1 MMVSASPSTLC
12 NYLSATLAE
21 RSTQNL
27 REKFGG
33 RRPIAPN
40 AENGLILHNFLP
52 FELTGQQSEDCY
64 TFEGFAPNP
73 DVIRTTYYYH
83 YKRNISGLKEETT
96 WS

>member
-1 MMVSASPSTLC
+1 VCSQLST
-12 NYLSATLAE
+12 SLAE

-27 REKFGG
+27 REKKGS
-33 RRPIAPN
+33 RQTIVRN

-52 FELTGQQSEDCY
+52 RELTSRQGEDCY

-73 DVIRTTYYYH
+73 DVLRSTYYYY
-83 YKRNISGLKEETT
+83 YKRNILVLKEETT

>member
-1 MMVSASPSTLC
+1 LCSYSST
-12 NYLSATLAE
+12 ALAE

-27 REKFGG
+27 REKK
-33 RRPIAPN
+33 RSRPTSVRN

-52 FELTGQQSEDCY
+52 RELTGQQREDCY

-73 DVIRTTYYYH
+73 DVIRTTYYYY
-83 YKRNISGLKEETT
+83 YKRNILVLKEETT

>member
-1 MMVSASPSTLC
+1 MMVSASPKRLC
-12 NYLSATLAE
+12 IYLSAMLAE

-27 REKFGG
+27 REKNDG
-33 RRPIAPN
+33 RRTIARN
-40 AENGLILHNFLP
+40 VENGLILHNFLP

-73 DVIRTTYYYH
+73 VVIRTTYYYH

>member
-1 MMVSASPSTLC
+1 M
-12 NYLSATLAE
+12 
-21 RSTQNL
+21 QKL
-27 REKFGG
+27 REKNDRRRTIG
-33 RRPIAPN
+33 RN

-52 FELTGQQSEDCY
+52 FELTGQQREDCY

>member
-1 MMVSASPSTLC
+1 MTIQQI
-12 NYLSATLAE
+12 SATPAE
-21 RSTQNL
+21 RPVQKL
-27 REKFGG
+27 REKNAT
-33 RRPIAPN
+33 RATIAPN

-52 FELTGQQSEDCY
+52 FEPTGQQSEDCY

>member
-1 MMVSASPSTLC
+1 MMVVASPSTLC
-12 NYLSATLAE
+12 TYLSATLAE

-27 REKFGG
+27 REKNDG
-33 RRPIAPN
+33 RRTIARN

-73 DVIRTTYYYH
+73 EDIRSTCYYY
-83 YKRNISGLKEETT
+83 Y
-96 WS
+96 

>member
-1 MMVSASPSTLC
+1 MWMKNNKDRSTL
-12 NYLSATLAE
+12 E
-21 RSTQNL
+21 
-27 REKFGG
+27 F
-33 RRPIAPN
+33 
-40 AENGLILHNFLP
+40 AENRPFLRRFIRCEP
-52 FELTGQQSEDCY
+52 AGQQSEDCY